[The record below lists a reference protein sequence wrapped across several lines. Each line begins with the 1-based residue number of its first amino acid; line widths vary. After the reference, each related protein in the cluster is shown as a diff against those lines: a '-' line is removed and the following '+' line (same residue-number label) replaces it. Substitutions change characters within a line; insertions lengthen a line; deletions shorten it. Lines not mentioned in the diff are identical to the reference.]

1 MWPEFV
7 RAVLVLCILLYLP
20 GTLFLKAFRMPIGWA
35 LPTAPLISCSFI
47 FITGEVLNVL
57 RIPAHIFLMA
67 GVPLFIAGAT
77 YAFTHV
83 GTHQNPAP
91 SSHTYDDLPWQ
102 ILLIS
107 VAVGLV
113 TTTLLYVTSLS
124 SAGAFVQ
131 GWDITHHLDVTQ
143 AMIDSQHYSSIS
155 YNFYSTSDTAIVPW
169 QSSSLG
175 FYPSGWNIL
184 DALTTQL
191 AHTDVTIAGN
201 ALNFIGAAVLLPL
214 SITTFIAKTFP
225 NKRTVLLAGAFTSGA
240 FAIFPWALFV
250 YGPLYPNTVAF
261 CAMPAIFWVFMQ
273 MTRSKTPKHDL
284 ILLSA
289 TFVLGCISLTILHT
303 STIFSSIVILLPW
316 CLARIK
322 QSNRRISLFGH
333 QLKPLTLVATFFAT
347 VMLIWLVLYFVLI
360 GRGAF
365 LSFWWDSYSNP
376 INALIHVVGLDYIGE
391 SYAGGELVSMQP
403 MLTLTVFVGIVW
415 TFSKKQGRW
424 LSVAFFYISLL
435 CAFIISFD
443 VPLKGIL
450 SGFWYTDPFRIAAT
464 AAISAMPLAAVGLS
478 TLAHALFDQ
487 ICRYKPHFKGSMWKK
502 AAMTLV
508 IAIFV
513 LGNYLIAMPSSKHP
527 IPTNAFAAFK
537 TAAHA
542 SYRDKDP
549 LTNEE
554 REFLRRVNNII
565 PKGARVANIPYDGSL
580 WAYATN
586 NVHVIWRYPT
596 GYDGSE
602 KPTSAILRKRL
613 NYIASD
619 EEVRNTAKELDVHYV
634 LQLENPASSGVIGD
648 NYKMGTFRGI
658 SEITDDTPGFEVV
671 LSEGNMRLYK
681 ITLY

>member
-57 RIPAHIFLMA
+57 RIPAHIFLMV

-83 GTHQNPAP
+83 GTRHNPAP

-143 AMIDSQHYSSIS
+143 AMIDSQCYSSIN
-155 YNFYSTSDTAIVPW
+155 YNYYSTPDAAIIPW
-169 QSSSLG
+169 QSSSSG

-184 DALTTQL
+184 NALATQL
-191 AHTDVTIAGN
+191 VHTDTTVAGN
-201 ALNFIGAAVLLPL
+201 ALNFVSAAILLPL

-225 NKRTVLLAGAFTSGA
+225 NKRTVLLAGAFTAGS
-240 FAIFPWALFV
+240 FSVFPWALFV
-250 YGPLYPNTVAF
+250 YGPIYPNTFAF
-261 CAMPAIFWVFMQ
+261 CTMPAIFWVFMQ
-273 MTRSKTPKHDL
+273 ITRSKTPKHDL
-284 ILLSA
+284 ILLSI
-289 TFVLGCISLTILHT
+289 TFVLGCISLTVLHT
-303 STIFSSIVILLPW
+303 STIFSSIIILFPW

-333 QLKPLTLVATFFAT
+333 RVKPLILVGVFFIFVILVWLTF
-347 VMLIWLVLYFVLI
+347 YFVLI
-360 GRGAF
+360 VRGVA
-365 LSFWWDSYSNP
+365 LSFWWNSYSDP
-376 INALIHVVGLDYIGE
+376 INALIHVIGLDYVGE

-464 AAISAMPLAAVGLS
+464 AAISAMPLAAIGLS
-478 TLAHALFDQ
+478 TLGCALFDL
-487 ICRYKPHFKGSMWKK
+487 ICRYQPRLPHFLGKRASLV
-502 AAMTLV
+502 LV
-508 IAIFV
+508 ITVFV

-527 IPTNAFAAFK
+527 APTNAFSAFK
-537 TAAHA
+537 TVAVE
-542 SYRDKDP
+542 SYGDKDP

-554 REFLRRVNNII
+554 REFLRRVKNII

-580 WAYATN
+580 WANATN
-586 NVHVIWRYPT
+586 NVHVVWRYPT
-596 GYDGSE
+596 GYDNTE

-613 NYIASD
+613 KDIASD
-619 EEVRNTAKELDVHYV
+619 EEVRSIAKELDIHYV
-634 LQLENPASSGVIGD
+634 LVLGIPSESGAIGN
-648 NYKMGTFRGI
+648 NYRSGTFRGI
-658 SEITDDTPGFEVV
+658 SGITDDTPGFEVV